1 MPNSMKVFLG
11 APYHIDRST
20 FLEGVAGVFKTG
32 HRTLYESL
40 SSLVVGLFYSFAEL
54 LPLYLWAHFLSFLF
68 LTDCECVVFCF
79 ILFPFHSDPL

>member
-40 SSLVVGLFYSFAEL
+40 SSLVVGLFYSFCRDSSFVPMGSF
-54 LPLYLWAHFLSFLF
+54 PLVSF
-68 LTDCECVVFCF
+68 
-79 ILFPFHSDPL
+79 SD